1 MAVYKLSRL
10 FKDNGAIFQKPQ
22 KSVLFNS
29 VQIWLNVTIIYRP
42 FINEIKNC
50 MDVLVLELDGV
61 KHRLFSR
68 IIKFLKTVFVN
79 IIISLH
85 IYFLLFIISYR
96 CFFLFYWAS
105 LMS

>member
-1 MAVYKLSRL
+1 
-10 FKDNGAIFQKPQ
+10 
-22 KSVLFNS
+22 
-29 VQIWLNVTIIYRP
+29 
-42 FINEIKNC
+42 

-68 IIKFLKTVFVN
+68 IIKLLKTVFVN

-85 IYFLLFIISYR
+85 IYFLLFILSYQ
-96 CFFLFYWAS
+96 CFVLFFCAS